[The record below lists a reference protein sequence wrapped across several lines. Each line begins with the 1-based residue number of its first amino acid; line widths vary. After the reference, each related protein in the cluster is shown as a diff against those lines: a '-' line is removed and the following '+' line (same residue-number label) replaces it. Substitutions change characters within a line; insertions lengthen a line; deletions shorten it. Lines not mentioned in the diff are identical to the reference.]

1 MLRRG
6 TLEGRK
12 IGKNL
17 PMNLPSKKEKANIC
31 KCGEAFLCI
40 FTFVNMDFCIF
51 LHTL

>member
-17 PMNLPSKKEKANIC
+17 PMKLPSKKEKANI
-31 KCGEAFLCI
+31 
-40 FTFVNMDFCIF
+40 
-51 LHTL
+51 